1 MFSGIWRKVKKK
13 NMKKERKF
21 GLKEFPRP
29 LFFENGGHSI
39 LAIKLEVELSE
50 RIEYTDVYRYP
61 TVASLAAFIDE
72 KERDDN
78 NEL

>member
-1 MFSGIWRKVKKK
+1 MCIRDRNKVDI
-13 NMKKERKF
+13 NDN
-21 GLKEFPRP
+21 
-29 LFFENGGHSI
+29 FFENGGHSI